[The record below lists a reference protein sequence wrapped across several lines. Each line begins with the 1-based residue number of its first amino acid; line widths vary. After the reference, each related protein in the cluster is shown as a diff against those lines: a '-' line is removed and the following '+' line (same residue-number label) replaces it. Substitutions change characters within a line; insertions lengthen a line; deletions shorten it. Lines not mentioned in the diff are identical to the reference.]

1 MTKSMWAQQEMR
13 TRLGREFII
22 LTGPREGVTTCH
34 TGSQG
39 NMTRV
44 ARNQKTGVRGRA

>member
-1 MTKSMWAQQEMR
+1 MAKSVWSQQDTR

-22 LTGPREGVTTCH
+22 LTGPRERVTTCH

-44 ARNQKTGVRGRA
+44 IRNQKTGVRGRA